1 VEEALEDAGTEED
14 ALPLAESDG
23 FGTCQDFPCA
33 GGEEASF
40 DQFHVVVS
48 VDEDVV
54 DANFAVELF
63 EFVEV
68 FEGVDEADG
77 DLPDC
82 VRTCVRCSSLK

>member
-1 VEEALEDAGTEED
+1 
-14 ALPLAESDG
+14 
-23 FGTCQDFPCA
+23 
-33 GGEEASF
+33 
-40 DQFHVVVS
+40 VVVS